1 MLTFRLRMEF
11 ATQACNE
18 AAAVLRTLIGPVRA
32 EPGCSATRLSR
43 DTDDGCG
50 LTWEE
55 EWRSI
60 EDFKRHLRATAFRRI
75 LAVME
80 LAAEPP
86 VVEIDDVYSRRGFD
100 LVEEMLGVT
109 LAAGT
114 DYETG

>member
-1 MLTFRLRMEF
+1 
-11 ATQACNE
+11 
-18 AAAVLRTLIGPVRA
+18 
-32 EPGCSATRLSR
+32 
-43 DTDDGCG
+43 
-50 LTWEE
+50 
-55 EWRSI
+55 
-60 EDFKRHLRATAFRRI
+60 
-75 LAVME
+75 ME